1 MYSECRECMDEGMV
15 SIILCLS
22 IVIIR
27 WVHVMYDNFPL
38 GMSLGFCSG
47 MVYM

>member
-22 IVIIR
+22 IVIR